1 MTLTH
6 GGFLSRV
13 FKINELKTEV
23 ANHLAMLEKKVERE
37 CPFAAI
43 VPSHPGAPLLQPCP
57 PHPQF
62 RPPCRS
68 IISDNSM
75 SPSFFCFFSCWEWG
89 WAIFHVQQSRPSSPW
104 GYFSSLRARG
114 VLSIPWATC
123 SRHTVSLPAHPARCA
138 S

>member
-1 MTLTH
+1 MTLMH

-43 VPSHPGAPLLQPCP
+43 VLSHPRAPLLQPCP

-62 RPPCRS
+62 QPPCHS

-75 SPSFFCFFSCWEWG
+75 SPSFFCFFPAGNGAGLFSMC
-89 WAIFHVQQSRPSSPW
+89 SRADPYPQGLLLVTACPW
-104 GYFSSLRARG
+104 GPVHPLGHMQQAH
-114 VLSIPWATC
+114 L
-123 SRHTVSLPAHPARCA
+123 SLPAHPAC
-138 S
+138 